1 MGHRRE
7 SLLESVAIVL
17 AALFGRQRQLARV
30 RDLPWRHFETLLGE
44 AFSRRGYSV
53 VENGGGASGAVDLA
67 LRKDGEMFF
76 VQCRQRKVFK
86 VRVKPVREL
95 VEVIAASHAAGGFF
109 VCSST
114 YSARAREFA
123 ERSGIELIDGPA
135 LEHMVSEAQV
145 PEPFMDPTVG
155 RRRTN
160 TTFS

>member
-1 MGHRRE
+1 MGRRRE

-17 AALFGRQRQLARV
+17 ARLFGRQRQLARV
-30 RDLPWRHFETLLGE
+30 RDLPWQHFETLLGE

-53 VENGGGASGAVDLA
+53 VENGGAGSAVDLV

-86 VRVKPVREL
+86 VRAKPVREL
-95 VEVIAASHAAGGFF
+95 VEAIAARHAAGGVF
-109 VCSST
+109 VCAST
-114 YSARAREFA
+114 YTAQAREFA
-123 ERSGIELIDGPA
+123 ERCGIELIDGAA
-135 LEHMVSEAQV
+135 LEQMVSEAQV